1 VKQREAFRHKVT
13 AAHTYKRY
21 LLTGNRYP
29 CSRTFSSRPSNSA
42 SSRSS
47 CSGQRRPLQS
57 ATFLSV
63 PAAAGVLR
71 RLSSNPWSTLRF
83 WCSTPAVALWGV
95 NTAHPLYPEL
105 RQIAIKTF
113 GIREPI
119 EEVLASLTGTVERAF
134 IFGSI
139 AKGTDRPD
147 SDVDVMVVG
156 AVRLGQA
163 ARAMDGVSHRLGRE
177 VHLNVT
183 CPLSGMLCV
192 SQTRSFGLLLTDPE
206 LNWIS
211 VRGQV

>member
-1 VKQREAFRHKVT
+1 VLADFLFTTKQQRILALF
-13 AAHTYKRY
+13 
-21 LLTGNRYP
+21 LLGPTQ
-29 CSRTFSSRPSNSA
+29 TFAISDIFERA
-42 SSRSS
+42 GGGRSS
-47 CSGQRRPLQS
+47 TQTFIKSLVDAQVLVLDTSRR
-57 ATFLSV
+57 
-63 PAAAGVLR
+63 
-71 RLSSNPWSTLRF
+71 
-83 WCSTPAVALWGV
+83 AVGYGV